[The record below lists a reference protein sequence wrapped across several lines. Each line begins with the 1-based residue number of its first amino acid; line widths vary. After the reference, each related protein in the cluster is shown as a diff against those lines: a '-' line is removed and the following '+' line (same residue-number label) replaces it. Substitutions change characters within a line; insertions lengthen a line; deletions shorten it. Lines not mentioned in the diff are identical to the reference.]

1 MELSYFQIRL
11 LLFIYYMQYV
21 CSLLDTTFL
30 HNSSSNYLRY
40 QSKPQNE
47 LFCKL
52 MYYLDGVLLGKKGTY
67 SRLLCLLL
75 QRLADCVFFIRKK
88 KTFKKCICRQLMY
101 VPSSRPEKVVSL
113 CGSLRFLAFY
123 LIFGIN
129 QDLVFS

>member
-52 MYYLDGVLLGKKGTY
+52 MYQMVCCLEKKVPIVGY
-67 SRLLCLLL
+67 YAYYFSG
-75 QRLADCVFFIRKK
+75 QQIVFFLFAK

-129 QDLVFS
+129 QDLAFS